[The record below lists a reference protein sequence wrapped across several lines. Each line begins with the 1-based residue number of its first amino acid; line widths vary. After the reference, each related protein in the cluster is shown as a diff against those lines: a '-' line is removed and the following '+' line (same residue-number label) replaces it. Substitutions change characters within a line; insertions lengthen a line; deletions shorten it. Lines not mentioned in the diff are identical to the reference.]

1 MNRTTP
7 LVSIIIPTYGRTD
20 FLEDAIYS
28 AQNQTYK
35 NIEII
40 VCDDNANNPVIRKRV
55 ADIVK
60 KYPRCKLIQNST
72 NLGGSFNRN
81 EGVKVAKGDLISFLD
96 DDDTY
101 EPTRIEKVVN
111 SYLSYEGDRIG
122 LIYTWNTFVDINHV
136 RIGEDKRDIPENALF
151 AQMCGCICST
161 SLWTVPRYV
170 FDEVGMF
177 EDAPCK
183 QDSIMLLKI
192 LGANFK
198 LLLVKECLTNYRTYF
213 NNKIS
218 ANYEAHIVGEQ
229 LYFDWCKKFYDKI
242 SIEQQRI
249 VEMSFKEQLMIN
261 LSGTNRWL
269 KAWSEWISLYQM
281 GFEKNKLISYIPYL
295 LLGYDRILRA
305 KDKCRSLLKR
315 DYCFNR

>member
-1 MNRTTP
+1 MNRKYP
-7 LVSIIIPTYGRTD
+7 LVSIIIPTYGRID
-20 FLEDAIYS
+20 FLEDAICS

-40 VCDDNANNPVIRKRV
+40 VCDDNANNPEIRKSV

-60 KYPRCKLIQNST
+60 RFPACKHIQNSK
-72 NLGGSFNRN
+72 NLGGSLNRN
-81 EGVKVAKGDLISFLD
+81 EGIKAAKGGLLSFLD

-101 EPTRIEKVVN
+101 EPTRIEKVVKCFQEH
-111 SYLSYEGDRIG
+111 EGERIG
-122 LIYTWNTFVDINHV
+122 LIYTWNTFVDSDHIK
-136 RIGEDKRDIPENALF
+136 IGEKKYELPENALF
-151 AQMCGCICST
+151 TQMCGCICST

-183 QDSIMLLKI
+183 QDSIMLIKI

-198 LLLVKECLTNYRTYF
+198 MLLVKECLTNYRTYLK
-213 NNKIS
+213 NKIS

-229 LYFDWCKKFYDKI
+229 LYLEWCKKYYSKI
-242 SIEQQRI
+242 TQEQQKK

-261 LSGTNRWL
+261 LSGTGCWFS
-269 KAWSEWISLYQM
+269 AWKEWISLYSM
-281 GFEKNKLISYIPYL
+281 GFGNKKLVSYIPYL
-295 LLGYDRILRA
+295 LIGYDNMLRA
-305 KDKCRSLLKR
+305 KDKCRSFLKTNHR
-315 DYCFNR
+315 H